1 MLEAPSKKSILV
13 AFYEYFMKGRRNE
26 AYLVI
31 IPASKITLVFT
42 TNDVIKVSLQ
52 HNKNNQK
59 LIILS
64 SMKTIKPFL
73 EKMVKNDFL

>member
-1 MLEAPSKKSILV
+1 MLEALSKKSILV

-42 TNDVIKVSLQ
+42 TNDVIQVSLQ
-52 HNKNNQK
+52 QNNQK
-59 LIILS
+59 LIIIILAINTWRG
-64 SMKTIKPFL
+64 K
-73 EKMVKNDFL
+73 

>member
-1 MLEAPSKKSILV
+1 MLEALSKKSILV

-42 TNDVIKVSLQ
+42 TNDIIQVSLQ
-52 HNKNNQK
+52 HKNNQK

-64 SMKTIKPFL
+64 MKTIKPFI

>member
-1 MLEAPSKKSILV
+1 MLEALSKKSILV

-26 AYLVI
+26 AYLVM

-42 TNDVIKVSLQ
+42 TNDVIQVSLQ

>member
-1 MLEAPSKKSILV
+1 MLEALSKKSILV

-42 TNDVIKVSLQ
+42 TNDIIQVS
-52 HNKNNQK
+52 
-59 LIILS
+59 
-64 SMKTIKPFL
+64 
-73 EKMVKNDFL
+73 

>member
-42 TNDVIKVSLQ
+42 TNDVIQVSLQ
-52 HNKNNQK
+52 QNNQK

>member
-1 MLEAPSKKSILV
+1 MLEALSKKSILV

-42 TNDVIKVSLQ
+42 TNDIIQVSLQ

>member
-1 MLEAPSKKSILV
+1 MLEALSKKSILV

-42 TNDVIKVSLQ
+42 TNDVIQVSLQ
-52 HNKNNQK
+52 QNNQK

>member
-1 MLEAPSKKSILV
+1 MLEALSKKSILV

-42 TNDVIKVSLQ
+42 TNDVIQVSLQ
-52 HNKNNQK
+52 QNNQK

-64 SMKTIKPFL
+64 SI
-73 EKMVKNDFL
+73 

>member
-1 MLEAPSKKSILV
+1 MLEALSKKSILV

-42 TNDVIKVSLQ
+42 TNDIIQVSLQ
-52 HNKNNQK
+52 HKNNQK

-73 EKMVKNDFL
+73 EKMVKNGFL